1 MMYLV
6 IGLAL
11 FLAMHS
17 TRIFAEGWRGQTV
30 QKIGP
35 MPWKGLTSIGSLIG
49 LLLIVMG
56 YGLARQ
62 APIVLW
68 QPPFWIS
75 HLVSLLMV
83 FALIFL
89 VAAYVPGN
97 KIKAKV
103 GHPMVISV
111 KVWAFAH
118 LLVNGTLADL
128 FLFGSFLAW
137 AILSFRAARL
147 RDRREGIVRPQGNVL
162 ATLATIGVGVG
173 VWAWFVFQGHAWLFG
188 VQPIIMKS

>member
-11 FLAMHS
+11 FMAMHS

-30 QKIGP
+30 QRIGP
-35 MPWKGLTSIGSLIG
+35 MPWKGVTSAGSLVG
-49 LLLIVMG
+49 LVLIVSG

-68 QPPFWIS
+68 QSPFWLS

-97 KIKAKV
+97 MIKAKL

-111 KVWAFAH
+111 KIWAFSH

-128 FLFGSFLAW
+128 VLFGSFLAW
-137 AILSFRAARL
+137 AVLSFRAARL
-147 RDRREGIVRPQGNVL
+147 RDKREGVVRAKSNVL
-162 ATLATIGVGVG
+162 ATLATLAIGVG
-173 VWAWFVFQGHAWLFG
+173 VWAWFVFQGHVWLFG
-188 VQPIIMKS
+188 VQPIIVQ

>member
-6 IGLAL
+6 LGLAL

-30 QKIGP
+30 KRIGP
-35 MPWKGLTSIGSLIG
+35 MPWKGLTSVGSLIG
-49 LLLIVMG
+49 FVLIVTG

-62 APIVLW
+62 APIYLW

-97 KIKAKV
+97 MIKAKV

-111 KVWAFAH
+111 KIWAFAH
-118 LLVNGTLADL
+118 LLANGTMADL
-128 FLFGSFLAW
+128 VLFGSFLVW
-137 AILSFRAARL
+137 AVLSFRAARL
-147 RDRREGIVRPQGNVL
+147 RDKREGVLRAKGNVL
-162 ATLATIGVGVG
+162 ATLATLGVGVG
-173 VWAWFVFQGHAWLFG
+173 VWAWLVFHGHAWLFG
-188 VQPIIMKS
+188 VQPIILK

>member
-6 IGLAL
+6 LGLAL

-30 QKIGP
+30 KRLGP
-35 MPWKGLTSIGSLIG
+35 MPWKGLTSAGSLIG
-49 LLLIVMG
+49 LVLIVAG

-62 APIVLW
+62 APIVIW
-68 QPPFWIS
+68 QSPFWFS

-97 KIKAKV
+97 MIKAKL
-103 GHPMVISV
+103 GHPMVIAV
-111 KVWAFAH
+111 KIWAFAH

-128 FLFGSFLAW
+128 VLFGSMLAW
-137 AILSFRAARL
+137 AVLSFRAARL
-147 RDRREGIVRPQGNVL
+147 RDKREGVVRAKGTLLPTL
-162 ATLATIGVGVG
+162 ATLGIGVV
-173 VWAWFVFQGHAWLFG
+173 VWAWLVFHGHAWLFG
-188 VQPIIMKS
+188 VAPIILKS

>member
-1 MMYLV
+1 MMYLLL
-6 IGLAL
+6 GLTL

-17 TRIFAEGWRGQTV
+17 TRIFAEGWRGQAV
-30 QKIGP
+30 KRIGP
-35 MPWKGLTSIGSLIG
+35 LPWKGFASVGSLVG
-49 LLLIVMG
+49 LVLIVTG

-68 QPPFWIS
+68 HPPFWIS

-89 VAAYVPGN
+89 VAAYVPKN
-97 KIKAKV
+97 MIKAKV

-111 KVWAFAH
+111 KIWAFSH
-118 LLVNGTLADL
+118 LLANGTLADL
-128 FLFGSFLAW
+128 LLFGSFLVW
-137 AILSFRAARL
+137 AVLSFRAARL
-147 RDRREGIVRPQGNVL
+147 RDRREGIVRVKGNVL
-162 ATLATIGVGVG
+162 ATLATLGVGVG

-188 VQPIIMKS
+188 VQPIILK

>member
-6 IGLAL
+6 LGLAL
-11 FLAMHS
+11 FIAMHS

-30 QKIGP
+30 EKIGA
-35 MPWKGLTSIGSLIG
+35 MPWKGIASVGSLVG
-49 LLLIVMG
+49 LVLIVMG

-62 APIVLW
+62 APIILW

-89 VAAYVPGN
+89 VAAYIPGN
-97 KIKAKV
+97 IIKAKV
-103 GHPMVISV
+103 GHPMVIAV

-118 LLVNGTLADL
+118 LLANGTLADL
-128 FLFGSFLAW
+128 LLFGSLLVW
-137 AILSFRAARL
+137 SVLSFRAARQ
-147 RDRREGIVRPQGNVL
+147 RDQREGVVRAKGNLL
-162 ATLATIGVGVG
+162 ATLATVGVGVG

-188 VQPIIMKS
+188 VQPIILK